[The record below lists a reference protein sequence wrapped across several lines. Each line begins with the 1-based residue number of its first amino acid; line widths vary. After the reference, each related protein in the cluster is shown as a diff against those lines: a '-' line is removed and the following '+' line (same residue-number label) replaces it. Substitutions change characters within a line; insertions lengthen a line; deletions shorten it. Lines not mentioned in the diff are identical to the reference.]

1 MIALGPSAN
10 LPPHM
15 LLEPELSRLSLTLF
29 TILGLAVAGCDS
41 GAPEQAQESGASS
54 AASGEIDRSM
64 AGELLPA
71 MNVTDLKGRELNL
84 GALQGTPVLLNLWA
98 TWCAPCVKEMP
109 MLDDLAGEY
118 GDTLRVVT
126 VSQDMGD
133 PKRVAAFFE
142 AGGYENLP
150 SWMDRQAELGFAL
163 GGGELPTTVL
173 YDAQG
178 QEVWRVR
185 GDYDWSGEEARAAID
200 AAIQP

>member
-1 MIALGPSAN
+1 
-10 LPPHM
+10 
-15 LLEPELSRLSLTLF
+15 
-29 TILGLAVAGCDS
+29 
-41 GAPEQAQESGASS
+41 
-54 AASGEIDRSM
+54 M

-71 MNVTDLKGRELNL
+71 MNVTDLEGRELNL

-118 GDTLRVVT
+118 RDSLRVVT
-126 VSQDMGD
+126 VSQDMGSPD
-133 PKRVAAFFE
+133 RVAAFFE
-142 AGGYENLP
+142 EGGYEHLP

-178 QEVWRVR
+178 QEVWRIR
-185 GDYDWSGEEARAAID
+185 GDYDWSSEEARAVID
-200 AAIQP
+200 EVVKP

>member
-41 GAPEQAQESGASS
+41 GAPERAQESGASS
-54 AASGEIDRSM
+54 AASGEIDRGM
-64 AGELLPA
+64 AGEFLPA
-71 MNVTDLKGRELNL
+71 MNVTDLEGRELNL

-109 MLDDLAGEY
+109 MLDDLAAEY
-118 GDTLRVVT
+118 GDSLRVVT
-126 VSQDMGD
+126 VSQDMGS
-133 PKRVAAFFE
+133 PERVAAFFE
-142 AGGYENLP
+142 EGGYENLP

-178 QEVWRVR
+178 QEVWRIR

-200 AAIQP
+200 EVVKR